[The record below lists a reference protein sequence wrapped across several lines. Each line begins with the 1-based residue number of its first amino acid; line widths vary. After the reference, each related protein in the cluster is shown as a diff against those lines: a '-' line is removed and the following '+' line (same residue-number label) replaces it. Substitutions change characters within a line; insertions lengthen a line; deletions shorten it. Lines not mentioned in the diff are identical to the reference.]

1 VKLLVIGGTRFLGRH
16 LVQAAVESGHHVTLF
31 NRGQSATSVPAG
43 VEHRV
48 GDRRAGLDS
57 LSPGTWDA
65 VIDTCGYLPGEVAA
79 MADCLHGRVGSY
91 AFISSISVFADFSQ
105 PNGEDA
111 AVGRIDDPETT
122 VVDGRTYGPLK
133 ALCEE
138 ALQSRLGDRAL
149 VVRPGLIVGP
159 HDPTGRFTWWPARLA
174 RAAPGERLLAPG
186 APEDAVQFIDAR
198 DLAAFILRLV
208 EGGRFGLF
216 NATSPQGLWTMG
228 DVLRACAEVA
238 GTQPSWDWAPSAWLL
253 EQGVGPWMELP
264 LWLPAEGEH
273 AAFMRVETT
282 RAEQAGLK
290 QRPIADTAADT
301 LAWWQALPPE
311 ARAFPQTGLA
321 PEREAALL
329 ARLAAGVRL

>member
-16 LVQAAVESGHHVTLF
+16 LVEAALESGHQVTLF
-31 NRGQSATSVPAG
+31 NRGQSAAVAPAG
-43 VEHRV
+43 VEQRV
-48 GDRRAGLDS
+48 GDRRAD
-57 LSPGTWDA
+57 LSPLATGRWDA

-79 MADCLHGRVGSY
+79 MSDCLHGRVGSY
-91 AFISSISVFADFSQ
+91 TFISSISVFADFSQ

-111 AVGRIDDPETT
+111 ALGRIDDPETT
-122 VVDGRTYGPLK
+122 VDGRTYGPLK

-186 APEDAVQFIDAR
+186 APDDPVQFIDAR
-198 DLAAFILRLV
+198 DLAAFILQLI
-208 EGGRFGLF
+208 EDGRSGLF
-216 NATSPQGLWTMG
+216 NATSPRGMWTMG
-228 DVLRACAEVA
+228 EVLRTCAEAA
-238 GTQPSWDWAPSAWLL
+238 GTQPAWDWAPSGWLL

-273 AAFMRVETT
+273 AAFMRVQTP
-282 RAEQAGLK
+282 RAEEAGLLL
-290 QRPIADTAADT
+290 RPLADTVADT
-301 LAWWQALPPE
+301 LAWWQALPTE

-329 ARLAAGVRL
+329 AKLASGVRP

>member
-1 VKLLVIGGTRFLGRH
+1 MKLLVIGGTRFLGRH
-16 LVQAAVESGHHVTLF
+16 LVQAALESGHQVTLF
-31 NRGQSATSVPAG
+31 NRGQSATGEPEG
-43 VEHRV
+43 VEQRV
-48 GDRRAGLDS
+48 GDRRAN
-57 LSPGTWDA
+57 LSALAMGSWDA
-65 VIDTCGYLPGEVAA
+65 VVDTCGYLPNEVAA
-79 MADCLHGRVGSY
+79 MADCLQGRVGRY

-105 PNGEDA
+105 PNAEHA
-111 AVGRIDDPETT
+111 ALGRIDDPETT

-133 ALCEE
+133 ALCEQ
-138 ALQSRLGDRAL
+138 ALQARFGDRAL

-159 HDPTGRFTWWPARLA
+159 HDPTGRFTWWLARLA
-174 RAAPGERLLAPG
+174 RAVSGERLLAPG
-186 APEDAVQFIDAR
+186 APDDPVQFIDAR

-208 EGGRFGLF
+208 EGGQSGLF
-216 NATSPQGLWTMG
+216 NATSPRGRWTMG
-228 DVLRACAEVA
+228 EVLRTCAAAA
-238 GTQPSWDWAPSAWLL
+238 GTQPRWDWAPSGWLL

-290 QRPIADTAADT
+290 LRPLADTAADT
-301 LAWWQALPPE
+301 LACWKALPPE

-329 ARLAAGVRL
+329 ARLAAGVRP